1 MLTDV
6 MKRIINENTIG
17 LVATVTPDGAPSVS
31 PKATVVI
38 LDNTHIAFS
47 DIRSPQTAR
56 NIKGNPAVELNFID
70 VFRRQAC
77 RIKGTAVYHAKG
89 EADFNALSHHFAPW
103 DNLADKIRGYFVVEV
118 TKAQHILSPAYD
130 AGADEDA
137 LKEEWLGKYNAL
149 LG

>member
-6 MKRIINENTIG
+6 MKRIIQENTIG
-17 LVATVTPDGAPSVS
+17 LVATVTPDGAPAVS
-31 PKATVVI
+31 PKATMVI
-38 LDNTHIAFS
+38 LDDNHIAFS

-56 NIKGNPAVELNFID
+56 NVKANPAVELNFID

-77 RIKGTAVYHAKG
+77 RVKGSAVYHTKG
-89 EADFNALSHHFAPW
+89 DAGFEALKHHFAPW
-103 DNLADKIRGYFVVEV
+103 DYLADSIRGYFVVEV

-130 AGADEDA
+130 AGADEETM
-137 LKEEWLGKYNAL
+137 KMEWLERYNAL

>member
-6 MKRIINENTIG
+6 MQRIIKENTIG
-17 LVATVTPDGAPSVS
+17 LVATVTPDGAPAVS

-56 NIKGNPAVELNFID
+56 NIKANPAVELNFID

-77 RIKGTAVYHAKG
+77 RVKGTAVYHAKG
-89 EADFNALSHHFAPW
+89 DAGFDALSHHFTPW
-103 DNLADKIRGYFVVEV
+103 DYLADKIRGYFVVKV

>member
-6 MKRIINENTIG
+6 MQQIIKENTIG
-17 LVATVTPDGAPSVS
+17 LVATVTPDGAPAVS

-38 LDNTHIAFS
+38 LDDTHIAFS

-56 NIKGNPAVELNFID
+56 NIKANPAVELNFID

-77 RIKGTAVYHAKG
+77 RVKGTAVYHAKG
-89 EADFNALSHHFAPW
+89 DAGFDALSHHFAPW
-103 DNLADKIRGYFVVEV
+103 DYLADKIRGYFVVEV